1 MEKESKARLEE
12 KISELEKE
20 CQAIYELAIKKND
33 GVYNS
38 SHTLFE
44 GLSNASIKTRIE
56 RIRKVIKEVLK
67 SYK

>member
-12 KISELEKE
+12 KISELENE

-33 GVYNS
+33 GVG
-38 SHTLFE
+38 LFE